1 MPHSAGYSKHKRN
14 PSEPNMNT
22 LALRLYGQNDLRL
35 ERFDLPALGDGEILA
50 DIVSNSICMSDHKAA
65 AQGLAHKRVPKDI
78 ASNPIIIGHE
88 FCGRILQVGRKAAGK
103 FVPGQKYSIQPQLN
117 IPGKEHMA
125 PGYSFHTIGGQA
137 TRIVIPREV
146 MELDCLLTYNGDAF
160 FKGSLAEPVCCI
172 IGAYKTN
179 YHYKPGEYVHQMG
192 LKQGGS
198 LAILAGAGPMG
209 LSAVDLALHG
219 ENRPARL
226 VVTDIDQARLDR
238 AASIFPVSAA
248 KTAGIELHYY
258 NTASTT
264 DPVAALQTV
273 NGCKGFDDVL
283 VFAPVPALVEQA
295 SALLGYNGCLNFFAG
310 PSKPDFKAAMNF
322 YDVHY
327 MGHHVVGS
335 SGGNTEDLRDALRLS
350 AAGSV
355 NPSVMVTHVGGI
367 DSAAQ
372 TTIDLPK
379 IPGGKRLVYTHFS
392 MPMTAIADFGKLGA
406 SDPLFAA
413 LAKICD
419 YNNGLWSTEAEQ
431 YLLKHGKR
439 LEKDAKVG

>member
-1 MPHSAGYSKHKRN
+1 MPHSAAHSKHKR
-14 PSEPNMNT
+14 SLFMKT
-22 LALRLYGQNDLRL
+22 LALRLYGKNDLRL
-35 ERFDLPALGDGEILA
+35 ERFDLPALQPHEILA

-65 AQGLAHKRVPKDI
+65 AQGPDHKRVPKDV
-78 ASNPIIIGHE
+78 AQHPIILGHE
-88 FCGRILQVGRKAAGK
+88 FCGRILQVGSKVPGNWK
-103 FVPGQKYSIQPQLN
+103 PGQKYSIQPQLN
-117 IPGKEHMA
+117 VPGKEHLA
-125 PGYSFHTIGGQA
+125 PGYSFRFIGGQA

-146 MELDCLLTYNGDAF
+146 LDLDCLLSYDGDAF

-179 YHYKPGEYVHQMG
+179 YHYKAGTYLHQMG
-192 LKQGGS
+192 LKEGGS

-226 VVTDIDQARLDR
+226 VVTDIDATRLER
-238 AASIFPVSAA
+238 AASIFPVNAA
-248 KTAGIELHYY
+248 KDAGIDLHYV
-258 NTASTT
+258 NTATAT
-264 DPVAALQTV
+264 DAVAAIKAV
-273 NGCKGFDDVL
+273 NNGQGFDDVL

-310 PSKPDFKAAMNF
+310 PSKPDFRASMNF

-335 SGGNTEDLRDALRLS
+335 SGGNTDDLRDALRLS
-350 AAGSV
+350 ASSRV

-372 TTIDLPK
+372 STIDLAK
-379 IPGGKRLVYTHFS
+379 IPGGKRLVYTHLA
-392 MPMTAIADFGKLGA
+392 MPMTAI
-406 SDPLFAA
+406 S
-413 LAKICD
+413 
-419 YNNGLWSTEAEQ
+419 
-431 YLLKHGKR
+431 
-439 LEKDAKVG
+439 

>member
-1 MPHSAGYSKHKRN
+1 MK
-14 PSEPNMNT
+14 T
-22 LALRLYGQNDLRL
+22 LALRLYGKNDLRL
-35 ERFDLPALGDGEILA
+35 EHFDLPALGEHEILA
-50 DIVSNSICMSDHKAA
+50 DITSNSICMSDHKAA
-65 AQGLAHKRVPKDI
+65 AQGPDHKRVPKDVDRH
-78 ASNPIIIGHE
+78 PIIIGHE
-88 FCGRILQVGRKAAGK
+88 FCGRILQVGHKAGGRFK
-103 FVPGQKYSIQPQLN
+103 PGQKYSIQPQLN

-137 TRIVIPREV
+137 TRIIIPREV
-146 MELDCLLTYNGDAF
+146 MDLGCLLSYEGDAF

-179 YHYKPGEYVHQMG
+179 YHYKAGEYVHQMG
-192 LKQGGS
+192 LKEGGS

-226 VVTDIDQARLDR
+226 VVTDIDAPRLER
-238 AASIFPVSAA
+238 AASIFPVAA
-248 KTAGIELHYY
+248 ARAGGIDLHYV
-258 NTASTT
+258 NTAAGT
-264 DPVAALQTV
+264 DPVAVIKTA
-273 NGCKGFDDVL
+273 NGGKGFDDVL

-310 PSKPDFKAAMNF
+310 PSKPDFTATMNF

-335 SGGNTEDLRDALRLS
+335 SGGNTEDLKDALRLS
-350 AAGSV
+350 AAGTV

-379 IPGGKRLVYTHFS
+379 IPGGKRLVYTHLA

-406 SDPLFAA
+406 SETLFAD
-413 LAKICD
+413 LAEICD
-419 YNNGLWSTEAEQ
+419 NNNGLWSTEAEQ

-439 LEKDAKVG
+439 LEADA

>member
-1 MPHSAGYSKHKRN
+1 MQ
-14 PSEPNMNT
+14 T
-22 LALRLYGQNDLRL
+22 LALRLYGKNDLRL
-35 ERFDLPALGDGEILA
+35 EKFDLPALGENEILA

-65 AQGLAHKRVPKDI
+65 AQGSDHKRVPKDL
-78 ASNPIIIGHE
+78 ANNPIILGHE

-103 FVPGQKYSIQPQLN
+103 FTPGQKYSIQPQLN
-117 IPGKEHMA
+117 VPGQEHLA
-125 PGYSFHTIGGQA
+125 PGYSFPTIGGQA
-137 TRIVIPREV
+137 TQIIIPAEV
-146 MELDCLLTYNGDAF
+146 MELDCLLSYEGDAF

-179 YHYKPGEYVHQMG
+179 YHYKAGEYVHQMG
-192 LKQGGS
+192 LKTGGS
-198 LAILAGAGPMG
+198 LVILAGAGPMG

-226 VVTDIDQARLDR
+226 IVTDIDQARLDR
-238 AASIFPVSAA
+238 AASIFPVAAA
-248 KTAGIELHYY
+248 KANGIELHFV
-258 NTASTT
+258 NTSTTT
-264 DPVAALQTV
+264 DPVAAIKAA
-273 NGCKGFDDVL
+273 NGGNGFDDVL

-310 PSKPDFKAAMNF
+310 PSKPDFKSTINF

-335 SGGNTEDLRDALRLS
+335 SGGNTNDLRDALRLS
-350 AAGSV
+350 AAGHI

-392 MPMTAIADFGKLGA
+392 LPMTAIADFDQLGS
-406 SDPLFAA
+406 SDPFFAA
-413 LAKICD
+413 LAKICHRH
-419 YNNGLWSTEAEQ
+419 NGLWSTEAEQ
-431 YLLKHGKR
+431 YLLQHGKR